1 MVVDKVG
8 IDHYFRKQR
17 ERERGGGKLFEN
29 FLLVGRDGLIL
40 RGVGV
45 VSHGGEARIPE
56 ERERALL

>member
-1 MVVDKVG
+1 
-8 IDHYFRKQR
+8 
-17 ERERGGGKLFEN
+17 LFEN

-56 ERERALL
+56 REREHYYDYECEFGEISRGNNFLFLEAKR